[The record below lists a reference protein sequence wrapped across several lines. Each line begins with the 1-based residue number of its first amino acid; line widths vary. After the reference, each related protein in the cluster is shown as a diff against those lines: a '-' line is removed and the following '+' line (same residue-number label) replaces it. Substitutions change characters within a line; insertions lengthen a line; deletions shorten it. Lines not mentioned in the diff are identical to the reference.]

1 MTKKRLSIFLL
12 LISTFNYAQF
22 QFSGKVNK
30 DFSEATAYLSVV
42 SDCSKKDLF
51 LTEAILQ
58 EAVIDSLGNFAFKGQ
73 VLPKKNQIYKIH
85 IDKCNDNITDYKH
98 LINHCLDSKEIL
110 FIANNNDTILFPL
123 NKLNQVFCTIT
134 PSKNYNN
141 AIVAIENL
149 HENLYADLEFA
160 KSDLQRKNIYKN
172 HFLELQSFAKS
183 FNEPLAELYA
193 YHHYADENSF
203 SRTAYLED
211 LQQSVYYKELL
222 NKLIK
227 NYPNTNYTRQ
237 FEAKLVK
244 DNYPLLKE
252 NQQNYS
258 EWLAVLAILLVFSL
272 AFNIYQMQKKA
283 QTNPVQNLAYKE
295 VLTNQEQKVFELM
308 LSNSNKEIAD
318 KLFISLSTVKTHIN
332 NIYAKLNISSRK
344 EIAVFFKE

>member
-1 MTKKRLSIFLL
+1 MTKKRLSIFFL
-12 LISTFNYAQF
+12 LISTLNYAQF

-42 SDCSKKDLF
+42 LDCSKKDLF

-58 EAVIDSLGNFAFKGQ
+58 EAVIDSSGNFVFEGQ

-85 IDKCNDNITDYKH
+85 IDKCNDNVTDYKH
-98 LINHCLDSKEIL
+98 LINHCLDSREIL
-110 FIANNNDTILFPL
+110 FIANNKDTISFPL
-123 NKLNQVFCTIT
+123 NNLNQVFCAMT

-141 AIVAIENL
+141 AIVVIENL

-172 HFLELQSFAKS
+172 HFVKLQSFAKS

-203 SRTAYLED
+203 SKIAYLED

-222 NKLIK
+222 EKLTK
-227 NYPNTNYTRQ
+227 NYPNTSYTKQ
-237 FEAKLVK
+237 FKAKLVK

-252 NQQNYS
+252 KKRNYNL
-258 EWLAVLAILLVFSL
+258 WLAILTVLLVFSL
-272 AFNIYQMQKKA
+272 AFNIYQIKQKS
-283 QTNPVQNLAYKE
+283 QTKPLQNLAYKD

-308 LSNSNKEIAD
+308 STNSNKEIAD

-344 EIAVFFKE
+344 EIALFFKE